1 MLPDKFFE
9 QIESRIIRSGRDI
22 RYKPDGYGIILA
34 SLDYHKSKSE
44 NNEHLTASEVVH
56 AVSEL
61 ALMKYGP
68 MALEVLEAWGIFSH
82 RDVGNIVYNLIDID
96 ILQGDERDSL
106 DDFVH
111 CDKLFSVHAPSST
124 YRIDKKNIKI
134 FKDA

>member
-9 QIESRIIRSGRDI
+9 QIESRIILSGRDI

-34 SLDYHKSKSE
+34 SLDYHRSKSDDSG
-44 NNEHLTASEVVH
+44 HLTASQVVD

-68 MALEVLEAWGIFSH
+68 MALEVLEGWGIFSH

-96 ILQGDERDSL
+96 ILQGDEKDSL
-106 DDFVH
+106 DDFTH
-111 CDKLFSVHAPSST
+111 CNKLFATHSPSST
-124 YRIDKKNIKI
+124 YRIDKKKIKI